1 MSIINSYGYIYL
13 RSHESYDKYNAY
25 KLGKTEDCIGR
36 NSTYITREIVRG
48 EFIMILQVSI
58 DELSKI
64 EIDLQKHFKELG
76 LHISENGG
84 TEFFHKLIIELIKPY
99 LKEKGYDFKEVKYLD
114 LERNQKI
121 TENNNSES
129 LNSTDELKTTNEI
142 IGIKLQKWQK

>member
-1 MSIINSYGYIYL
+1 MSTINSYGYIYL

-36 NSTYITREIVRG
+36 NSVYISSEIKRG

-58 DELSKI
+58 IELSKI
-64 EIDLQKHFKELG
+64 EIDLQKHFKQLNIFKE
-76 LHISENGG
+76 GG
-84 TEFFHKLIIELIKPY
+84 TEFFGKSIIELIKPY
-99 LKEKGYDFKEVKYLD
+99 LEEKGYDFKEVKYLD